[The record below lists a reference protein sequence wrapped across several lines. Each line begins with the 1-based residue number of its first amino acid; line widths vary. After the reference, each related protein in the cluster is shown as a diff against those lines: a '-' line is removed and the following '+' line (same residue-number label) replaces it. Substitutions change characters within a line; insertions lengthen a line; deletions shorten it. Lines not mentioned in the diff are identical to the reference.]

1 MRKLSIL
8 IAVLALVGSSPST
21 ALAAD
26 GDAMTGGTIGAIATA
41 IAAVVGL
48 LVQTKRVNDAR
59 AALSA
64 GERDGG
70 VGARPLALDAATLHA
85 RAKAARSAVDP
96 REACLALV
104 GALEAEAARAECAS
118 CTALRAELAAE
129 RAEAREEL
137 RTNLERIL
145 PAVANQVAAGH
156 DVAATLRQ
164 VVASLQELNENLRGG
179 DQ

>member
-1 MRKLSIL
+1 M
-8 IAVLALVGSSPST
+8 IALALLVLLWPAT

-26 GDAMTGGTIGAIATA
+26 GDAMTGGTIGAVATA

-48 LVQTKRVNDAR
+48 IVQTRRVNEAR
-59 AALSA
+59 AALA
-64 GERDGG
+64 GGDRDGG
-70 VGARPLALDAATLHA
+70 VGARAVTLDAATLHA
-85 RAKAARSAVDP
+85 RAKAARTAADP
-96 REACLALV
+96 REASLALV
-104 GALEAEAARAECAS
+104 TALEAEAARAECAS

-164 VVASLQELNENLRGG
+164 VVTSLQELIAHLRGG
-179 DQ
+179 EP